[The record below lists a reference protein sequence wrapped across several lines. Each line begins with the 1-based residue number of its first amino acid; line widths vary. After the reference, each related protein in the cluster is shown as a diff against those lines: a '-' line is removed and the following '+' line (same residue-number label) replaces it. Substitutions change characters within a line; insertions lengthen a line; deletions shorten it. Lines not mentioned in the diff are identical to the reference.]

1 MSVLL
6 TILAA
11 AGEAADHADRAAEAG
26 GHAAEE
32 EHKSEA
38 PFFIIGG
45 VLAAFAIA
53 ISFYG
58 MRTPD
63 FPANSGA
70 ARGVMTVSLTLT
82 LATMASIIYVAS

>member
-1 MSVLL
+1 MSVLA

-11 AGEAADHADRAAEAG
+11 AEHAAEAG
-26 GHAAEE
+26 AHAAEE

-38 PFFIIGG
+38 PFFFIGG
-45 VLAAFAIA
+45 ALAVFAVA

-58 MRTPD
+58 MRKPD
-63 FPANSGA
+63 FPTNQSA
-70 ARGVMTVSLTLT
+70 ARGVMTLGLTLT

>member
-1 MSVLL
+1 MSVLA

-11 AGEAADHADRAAEAG
+11 AEHAAEAG

-45 VLAAFAIA
+45 VLALFAVA
-53 ISFYG
+53 ISVYG
-58 MRTPD
+58 MRKPD
-63 FPANSGA
+63 FPADAGA
-70 ARGVMTVSLTLT
+70 ARGVMTLSITLT
-82 LATMASIIYVAS
+82 VATMASIIYVAT